1 MNSESARK
9 SPQELKNQARQAL
22 REAEKIVPCVAV
34 MDSNW
39 AGLINSLKFQ
49 LQMLEDMKTQMNGLV
64 TTKTLTDLMVSQI
77 KLLQEHA
84 NGTVEMME
92 TYQEWME
99 DAAAK
104 QTEQMAK
111 ASSEMQLQAGKI
123 SEQFSE
129 KLSEVTQQQ
138 KRYTRKLFW
147 ISLIPALIT
156 LLLEWNPCIFSQ
168 MFPG

>member
-49 LQMLEDMKTQMNGLV
+49 LQMLEDMKKQMNSLA
-64 TTKTLTDLMVSQI
+64 TEQTMINLLASQI

-84 NGTVEMME
+84 KDTVEMME
-92 TYQEWME
+92 TYQAWME
-99 DAAAK
+99 DAAAN
-104 QTEQMAK
+104 QTEQMEK
-111 ASSEMQLQAGKI
+111 TSSEMQLQAGKI

-138 KRYTRKLFW
+138 KCYTRKLFW

-156 LLLEWNPCIFSQ
+156 LVSEWMPHIWQ
-168 MFPG
+168 QG

>member
-22 REAEKIVPCVAV
+22 REAERIVPCVAV

-39 AGLINSLKFQ
+39 AGLINSLKVQ
-49 LQMLEDMKTQMNGLV
+49 LQMLEDMKKQMNCLA
-64 TTKTLTDLMVSQI
+64 TEQTMTNLLASQI

-84 NGTVEMME
+84 KDTVEMME
-92 TYQEWME
+92 TYQSWME
-99 DAAAK
+99 DAAAN
-104 QTEQMAK
+104 QTEQIEK
-111 ASSEMQLQAGKI
+111 TSSEMQLQAGKI

-156 LLLEWNPCIFSQ
+156 LVSEWMPHIWPQ
-168 MFPG
+168 G

>member
-1 MNSESARK
+1 MNSESGRK

-34 MDSNW
+34 MENNW

-49 LQMLEDMKTQMNGLV
+49 LQMLEDMKKQMNSLA
-64 TTKTLTDLMVSQI
+64 TEQTMINLLASQI

-84 NGTVEMME
+84 KDTVEMME

-99 DAAAK
+99 DAAAN
-104 QTEQMAK
+104 QTEQMEK
-111 ASSEMQLQAGKI
+111 TSSEMQLQAGKI
-123 SEQFSE
+123 REQFS
-129 KLSEVTQQQ
+129 KQLSEVTQQQ
-138 KRYTRKLFW
+138 KCYTRKLFW

-156 LLLEWNPCIFSQ
+156 LVSEWMPHIWPQ
-168 MFPG
+168 G

>member
-22 REAEKIVPCVAV
+22 REAERIVPCGAV

-39 AGLINSLKFQ
+39 AGLINSLKVQ
-49 LQMLEDMKTQMNGLV
+49 LQMLEDMKKQMNSLA
-64 TTKTLTDLMVSQI
+64 TEQTMINLLASQI

-84 NGTVEMME
+84 KDTVEMME
-92 TYQEWME
+92 TYQSWME
-99 DAAAK
+99 DAAAN
-104 QTEQMAK
+104 QTEHIEK
-111 ASSEMQLQAGKI
+111 TSSEMQLQAGKI

-156 LLLEWNPCIFSQ
+156 LTSEWMPRIWPQ
-168 MFPG
+168 G

>member
-34 MDSNW
+34 MESNW

-49 LQMLEDMKTQMNGLV
+49 LQMLEDMKKQMNSLA
-64 TTKTLTDLMVSQI
+64 TEQTMINLLASQI

-84 NGTVEMME
+84 KDTVEMME
-92 TYQEWME
+92 TYQTWME
-99 DAAAK
+99 DAAAN
-104 QTEQMAK
+104 QTAQMEK
-111 ASSEMQLQAGKI
+111 TSSEMQLQAGKI

-129 KLSEVTQQQ
+129 KLSEMAQQQ

-156 LLLEWNPCIFSQ
+156 LASEWMPRIWPQ
-168 MFPG
+168 G

>member
-49 LQMLEDMKTQMNGLV
+49 IQMLEDMKKQMNSLA
-64 TTKTLTDLMVSQI
+64 TEQTMINLLASQI

-84 NGTVEMME
+84 KDTVEMME
-92 TYQEWME
+92 TYQAWME
-99 DAAAK
+99 DAAAN
-104 QTEQMAK
+104 QTEQMEK
-111 ASSEMQLQAGKI
+111 TSSEMQSQAGKI

-156 LLLEWNPCIFSQ
+156 LVLEWMPHIWPQ
-168 MFPG
+168 G

>member
-1 MNSESARK
+1 MNSESVRK

-22 REAEKIVPCVAV
+22 REAERIVPCVAV

-49 LQMLEDMKTQMNGLV
+49 LQMLEDMKKQMNSLA
-64 TTKTLTDLMVSQI
+64 TEQTMINLLASQI

-84 NGTVEMME
+84 KDTVEMME
-92 TYQEWME
+92 TYQAWME
-99 DAAAK
+99 DAAAN
-104 QTEQMAK
+104 QTEQMEK
-111 ASSEMQLQAGKI
+111 TSSEMQLQAGKI

-138 KRYTRKLFW
+138 KCYTRKLFW

-156 LLLEWNPCIFSQ
+156 LVSEWMPHIWQ
-168 MFPG
+168 QG

>member
-22 REAEKIVPCVAV
+22 REAERTVSQVTV
-34 MDSNW
+34 MEHNW
-39 AGLINSLKFQ
+39 VRLINCLKMQ
-49 LQMLEDMKTQMNGLV
+49 IQMLENMEQQINGLATRNHIMDYMNQQIKILRTHNDQTV
-64 TTKTLTDLMVSQI
+64 QMLEGYQSQI
-77 KLLQEHA
+77 K
-84 NGTVEMME
+84 T
-92 TYQEWME
+92 
-99 DAAAK
+99 AAQH
-104 QTEQMAK
+104 QTEQMEK
-111 ASSEMQLQAGKI
+111 AASRMQSQAGKI

-156 LLLEWNPCIFSQ
+156 LASEWMPRIWPQ
-168 MFPG
+168 G

>member
-22 REAEKIVPCVAV
+22 REAERTVTQVTV
-34 MDSNW
+34 MEHNW
-39 AGLINSLKFQ
+39 VGLINCLKMQ
-49 LQMLEDMKTQMNGLV
+49 IQMLENMEAQMESL
-64 TTKTLTDLMVSQI
+64 TTDENLRNYMNQQMDILRKHGNITVQKLEDYQSQI
-77 KLLQEHA
+77 K
-84 NGTVEMME
+84 
-92 TYQEWME
+92 
-99 DAAAK
+99 AAAQN
-104 QTEQMAK
+104 QTEQMEK
-111 ASSEMQLQAGKI
+111 AASRMQSQAGKI

-156 LLLEWNPCIFSQ
+156 LVSEWMPHIWPQ
-168 MFPG
+168 G

>member
-22 REAEKIVPCVAV
+22 REAERTVSQVTV
-34 MDSNW
+34 MEHNW
-39 AGLINSLKFQ
+39 IGLINCMKMQ
-49 LQMLEDMKTQMNGLV
+49 IQMLENMEQQMESLTTDANLRNYMNQQMDILRKHGNV
-64 TTKTLTDLMVSQI
+64 TVQKLEDYQSQI
-77 KLLQEHA
+77 K
-84 NGTVEMME
+84 T
-92 TYQEWME
+92 
-99 DAAAK
+99 AAQH
-104 QTEQMAK
+104 QTEQMEK
-111 ASSEMQLQAGKI
+111 ASFEMQSQAGKI

-138 KRYTRKLFW
+138 KCYTRKLFW

>member
-9 SPQELKNQARQAL
+9 SLQELKNQARQAL
-22 REAEKIVPCVAV
+22 REAERIVPCVAV

-39 AGLINSLKFQ
+39 AGLINSLKVQ
-49 LQMLEDMKTQMNGLV
+49 LQMLEDMKKQMNCLA
-64 TTKTLTDLMVSQI
+64 TEQTMTNLLASQI

-84 NGTVEMME
+84 KDTVEMME
-92 TYQEWME
+92 TYQSWME
-99 DAAAK
+99 DAAAN
-104 QTEQMAK
+104 QTEQIEK
-111 ASSEMQLQAGKI
+111 TSSEMQLQAGKI

-156 LLLEWNPCIFSQ
+156 LVSEWMPHIWPQ
-168 MFPG
+168 G

>member
-39 AGLINSLKFQ
+39 TGLINSLKFQ
-49 LQMLEDMKTQMNGLV
+49 LQMLEDMKKQMNSLA
-64 TTKTLTDLMVSQI
+64 TEQTMINLLASQI

-84 NGTVEMME
+84 KDTVEMME
-92 TYQEWME
+92 TYQAWME
-99 DAAAK
+99 DAAAN
-104 QTEQMAK
+104 QTAQMEK
-111 ASSEMQLQAGKI
+111 TSSEMQLQAGKI

-138 KRYTRKLFW
+138 KCYTRKLFW

-156 LLLEWNPCIFSQ
+156 LVLEWMPHIWPQ
-168 MFPG
+168 G

>member
-22 REAEKIVPCVAV
+22 REAERTVTQVTV
-34 MDSNW
+34 MEHNW
-39 AGLINSLKFQ
+39 VGLINSLKFQ
-49 LQMLEDMKTQMNGLV
+49 LQMLEDMKKQMNSLA
-64 TTKTLTDLMVSQI
+64 TEQTMINLLASQI

-84 NGTVEMME
+84 KDTVEMME
-92 TYQEWME
+92 TYQSWME
-99 DAAAK
+99 DAAAN
-104 QTEQMAK
+104 QTEQMEK
-111 ASSEMQLQAGKI
+111 ASAEMESQAGKI

-156 LLLEWNPCIFSQ
+156 LVSEWMPRIWPQ
-168 MFPG
+168 G

>member
-34 MDSNW
+34 MESNW
-39 AGLINSLKFQ
+39 AGLINSMKFQ
-49 LQMLEDMKTQMNGLV
+49 LQMLEEMKKQMNSLA
-64 TTKTLTDLMVSQI
+64 TEQTMINLLASQI

-84 NGTVEMME
+84 KDTVEMME
-92 TYQEWME
+92 TYQAWME
-99 DAAAK
+99 DAAAN
-104 QTEQMAK
+104 QTEQMEK
-111 ASSEMQLQAGKI
+111 TSSEMQLQAGKI

-138 KRYTRKLFW
+138 KCYTRKLFW

-156 LLLEWNPCIFSQ
+156 LVSEWMPHIWQ
-168 MFPG
+168 QG

>member
-22 REAEKIVPCVAV
+22 REAERIVPCVAV
-34 MDSNW
+34 MESNW

-49 LQMLEDMKTQMNGLV
+49 LQMLEEMKKQMKSLATEQTMINL
-64 TTKTLTDLMVSQI
+64 LASQI
-77 KLLQEHA
+77 KLLQEYA
-84 NGTVEMME
+84 KDTVEMME
-92 TYQEWME
+92 TYQVWME
-99 DAAAK
+99 DAAAN
-104 QTEQMAK
+104 QTEQMEK
-111 ASSEMQLQAGKI
+111 TSSEMQSQAGKI

-129 KLSEVTQQQ
+129 QLSEMAQQQ

-156 LLLEWNPCIFSQ
+156 LASEWMLRIWPQ
-168 MFPG
+168 G